1 MILRE
6 GVRNAVAHSGAD
18 SIVVESNISPREV
31 TALVWDHGPGFET
44 SVDVT
49 EGIGLSSMRERAELL
64 NGSFEVISEPDRGT
78 LVKVRLPLM
87 RGENRAG

>member
-18 SIVVESNISPREV
+18 SIVVESNISTREV
-31 TALVWDHGPGFET
+31 TALVWDHGPVFET

-49 EGIGLSSMRERAELL
+49 EGIELSSMRERAELL

-78 LVKVRLPLM
+78 LVKARLPLR

>member
-1 MILRE
+1 
-6 GVRNAVAHSGAD
+6 
-18 SIVVESNISPREV
+18 
-31 TALVWDHGPGFET
+31 
-44 SVDVT
+44 VDVT
-49 EGIGLSSMRERAELL
+49 EGIGLSLMRERAELL